1 MKESSKPTFEL
12 AIEVPDI
19 YFSCITPGLFSGEQY
34 FQTFYIPLLISGVRF
49 LDSYSMIPA
58 SDDDDGI
65 STISSSSAN
74 PASNS
79 QATAGQEAE
88 VYNNIDRILATNKS
102 VLAKTGAATG
112 HQMATPPSNMQRRYS
127 NESLVSNPAML
138 HTGAIVHAEDIATSA
153 NPTDSFIKPTQV
165 TLFD

>member
-1 MKESSKPTFEL
+1 M
-12 AIEVPDI
+12 
-19 YFSCITPGLFSGEQY
+19 
-34 FQTFYIPLLISGVRF
+34 RF

-74 PASNS
+74 PASVNS
-79 QATAGQEAE
+79 QAAATAAGQEAE

-112 HQMATPPSNMQRRYS
+112 HQMATP
-127 NESLVSNPAML
+127 
-138 HTGAIVHAEDIATSA
+138 DICNT
-153 NPTDSFIKPTQV
+153 FI
-165 TLFD
+165 LFYW